1 MEDCQKGKL
10 YELLIRKAFKCQ
22 SGGRHGAKASLF
34 EKIIINEL
42 NGNENI
48 NNDRMPPAFRFNKV
62 KGYIGAALSKL
73 ARTKKY
79 LRSEHE
85 FPPIKQKLHSAATTD
100 DLLVIIK
107 LGLKKIS
114 ECEDV
119 LRNRNKSIVKK
130 SA

>member
-1 MEDCQKGKL
+1 MENCQKGKL
-10 YELLIRKAFKCQ
+10 YELLIRKAFKCET
-22 SGGRHGAKASLF
+22 GGRHGAKASLF
-34 EKIIINEL
+34 EKIIFNEL

-62 KGYIGAALSKL
+62 KGYVGSALSKL

-79 LRSEHE
+79 LHSEHE
-85 FPPIKQKLHSAATTD
+85 FPPIKQKLRSAETTD

-107 LGLKKIS
+107 LSLKKIN

-119 LRNRNKSIVKK
+119 LRDRNNKKGKS